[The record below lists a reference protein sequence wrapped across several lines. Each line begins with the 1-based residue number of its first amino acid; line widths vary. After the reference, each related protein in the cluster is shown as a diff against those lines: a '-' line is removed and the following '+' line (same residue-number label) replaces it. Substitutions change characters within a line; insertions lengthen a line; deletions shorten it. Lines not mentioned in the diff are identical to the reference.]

1 MKNITLFISFFFVF
15 GLLNSQSNSIP
26 SVDLHTLDGS
36 TFNTDSIQNDGKPI
50 VISFWATWCKP
61 CKNELNTIA
70 DVYEDWVEETGVK
83 LIAVSID
90 DSRNVSKV
98 SPYLA
103 TADWEYEVYLDENGD
118 FKRAMNVYAP
128 PHTFLLDKDRNIVW
142 QHVGFSPG
150 NEDELYAEIL
160 KLVGK

>member
-1 MKNITLFISFFFVF
+1 MKKTIVSLLFLFIGGVINAQIS
-15 GLLNSQSNSIP
+15 SIP
-26 SVDLHTLDGS
+26 STNIHTINGS
-36 TFNTDSIQNDGKPI
+36 NFNTDSIQNNGKPI

-70 DVYEDWVEETGVK
+70 EVYEDWVEQTGVK
-83 LIAVSID
+83 LIAISID
-90 DSRNVSKV
+90 DTRNVSKV
-98 SPYLA
+98 APYLA
-103 TADWEYEVYLDENGD
+103 TADWEYDIYLDENGD

-142 QHVGFSPG
+142 QHIGFSAG